1 MTQPTLVEAKGRR
14 FVISEAPTDDTL
26 KSFISFMT
34 KAKVTDVVRVC
45 EETYNP
51 AELISTGIK
60 FHDFPFP
67 DGDSPPTNIIQNWL
81 KIVEQEVLKGGNTV
95 AIHCVAGLGRAPVL
109 VAIALIE
116 FLGMEPLDAV
126 TYIRKRRRGAINATQ
141 LKFLQQYKPMR
152 KKGGCIVM

>member
-1 MTQPTLVEAKGRR
+1 LQFVALVEAKGRR

-60 FHDFPFP
+60 FHVCPIL
-67 DGDSPPTNIIQNWL
+67 SL
-81 KIVEQEVLKGGNTV
+81 RSRRVLKPK
-95 AIHCVAGLGRAPVL
+95 AGLS
-109 VAIALIE
+109 
-116 FLGMEPLDAV
+116 FS
-126 TYIRKRRRGAINATQ
+126 
-141 LKFLQQYKPMR
+141 
-152 KKGGCIVM
+152 